1 MSVPN
6 APYPEIARERIK
18 STLLIDK
25 LQNHILE
32 GESHP
37 MTKTQVSAAI
47 ALLKKTVPDLQ
58 SIEATHKGDA
68 ANPNRRYSHGQ
79 QAMSCPHPLEYR
91 LSTTDCVTTW
101 KTCGKCGQRLTV
113 TYEFQHRSLVDY
125 LLAKVHEEDWHGV
138 SDAANDLR
146 VLEAKGKL

>member
-1 MSVPN
+1 VSEKN

-32 GESHP
+32 GAEQYP

-58 SIEATHKGDA
+58 SIEAVHRGDA
-68 ANPNRRYSHGQ
+68 A
-79 QAMSCPHPLEYR
+79 HPIMIS
-91 LSTTDCVTTW
+91 STDS
-101 KTCGKCGQRLTV
+101 QL
-113 TYEFQHRSLVDY
+113 
-125 LLAKVHEEDWHGV
+125 
-138 SDAANDLR
+138 
-146 VLEAKGKL
+146 

>member
-1 MSVPN
+1 VSVKDQ
-6 APYPEIARERIK
+6 PYPEIARDRIR

-32 GESHP
+32 GAEAYP

-68 ANPNRRYSHGQ
+68 E
-79 QAMSCPHPLEYR
+79 HPIMITATDSR
-91 LSTTDCVTTW
+91 L
-101 KTCGKCGQRLTV
+101 
-113 TYEFQHRSLVDY
+113 
-125 LLAKVHEEDWHGV
+125 
-138 SDAANDLR
+138 
-146 VLEAKGKL
+146 

>member
-68 ANPNRRYSHGQ
+68 ANPIVVTATDS
-79 QAMSCPHPLEYR
+79 R
-91 LSTTDCVTTW
+91 L
-101 KTCGKCGQRLTV
+101 
-113 TYEFQHRSLVDY
+113 
-125 LLAKVHEEDWHGV
+125 
-138 SDAANDLR
+138 
-146 VLEAKGKL
+146 